1 MRSAHRKAVSL
12 LMLITFMVMSFGA
25 YSFSSKWVAHELDHN
40 QLSHAVLD
48 DDHHQAPLLETQDD
62 PASDPMSDAEHKL
75 LHAYYHAEQFVSSPF
90 TGLGE
95 PPTQAA
101 PSGPGLLTLR
111 PSALESPFRPP
122 RRTDFL

>member
-48 DDHHQAPLLETQDD
+48 DDHHQAPQLETQDD

-95 PPTQAA
+95 PSTQAA

-122 RRTDFL
+122 RRTDFI